1 MGVASRALEGIFEV
15 ESHEMTIALFL
26 SEVKTNMAN
35 AWTQFQPWQN
45 QPLPPGWEARYDGNI
60 GR

>member
-1 MGVASRALEGIFEV
+1 MFEV
-15 ESHEMTIALFL
+15 ESHEVTIALFL
-26 SEVKTNMAN
+26 SEVKTKMAN